1 MTNQASR
8 SSAPTQFATKLLHQ
22 PYVWAIVALLLL
34 LVVNLTKNPAYLSVS
49 VNAATGN
56 LSGNLIDILRA
67 SAPIMM
73 IAVGMTLV
81 IATRGI
87 DLSVGSVMAVAGAV
101 SMEFMQSA
109 GTGSFGTAATAVL
122 LALGISALLGTLNG
136 ILVSVVGLQPFITT
150 LVMML
155 AGRGLAKVITSGQN
169 TSASNEPFRW
179 IANGTILGF
188 PVVFVLAAAIVAIL
202 AFLVRRTALGLMIEA
217 IGINPKAARMAGIR
231 PVGIL
236 ISVYVVSAVLAGVA
250 GIFSTAS
257 VMTVEVAKTG
267 MTAEN
272 GCDPRRGDRR
282 NLSGRREVLSHR
294 QHHRRTTHR
303 HARQDDRLHVD
314 SVLGHSG
321 VQGRRHRDHLPAAV
335 AAGASDV
342 LQTTSQYAPH
352 AQGSGV
358 SMTTALIEKQTV
370 PKRRRLVPNLET
382 LPTLAA
388 VVIFIGM
395 VIYGEIAYGRIV
407 QFSTVSNL
415 LINNAYLIILAV
427 GLTFVIVTGGIDLS
441 VGAVIAI
448 SSLVGVM
455 LANSG
460 WNPLV
465 VIVLMILIGSAFGLA
480 SGVLIQYF
488 NVQPFIATLAMMF
501 LARGLAAILSTTPQ
515 RLDDDSW
522 IRALSTQWK
531 VYDGPKINDLVTTPS
546 VLIAVAVVIVAFF
559 LLHRTRFGRTVYAIG
574 GSEQSA
580 LLMGL
585 PVVRTKLMIY
595 VISGTLAGLAAVVYT
610 SKLGIAQN
618 ITGIGWELDAIAAV
632 IIGGTLL
639 TGGAGFVLGSVIGAL
654 VLGLMNVLITRDG
667 SIPPEAT
674 TIITGGILLAFV
686 LLQRV
691 VVSRKRKT

>member
-1 MTNQASR
+1 
-8 SSAPTQFATKLLHQ
+8 
-22 PYVWAIVALLLL
+22 
-34 LVVNLTKNPAYLSVS
+34 
-49 VNAATGN
+49 
-56 LSGNLIDILRA
+56 
-67 SAPIMM
+67 
-73 IAVGMTLV
+73 
-81 IATRGI
+81 
-87 DLSVGSVMAVAGAV
+87 
-101 SMEFMQSA
+101 
-109 GTGSFGTAATAVL
+109 
-122 LALGISALLGTLNG
+122 
-136 ILVSVVGLQPFITT
+136 
-150 LVMML
+150 
-155 AGRGLAKVITSGQN
+155 
-169 TSASNEPFRW
+169 
-179 IANGTILGF
+179 
-188 PVVFVLAAAIVAIL
+188 
-202 AFLVRRTALGLMIEA
+202 
-217 IGINPKAARMAGIR
+217 
-231 PVGIL
+231 
-236 ISVYVVSAVLAGVA
+236 
-250 GIFSTAS
+250 
-257 VMTVEVAKTG
+257 
-267 MTAEN
+267 
-272 GCDPRRGDRR
+272 
-282 NLSGRREVLSHR
+282 
-294 QHHRRTTHR
+294 
-303 HARQDDRLHVD
+303 
-314 SVLGHSG
+314 
-321 VQGRRHRDHLPAAV
+321 
-335 AAGASDV
+335 
-342 LQTTSQYAPH
+342 
-352 AQGSGV
+352 
-358 SMTTALIEKQTV
+358 MTTALIEKQTA
-370 PKRRRLVPNLET
+370 PKRSRLIPNLET

-388 VVIFIGM
+388 VAIFIGM
-395 VIYGEIAYGRIV
+395 IVYGEIAYGRIV

-531 VYDGPKINDLVTTPS
+531 VYDGPKINDLVTTPG

-667 SIPPEAT
+667 GIPPEAT